1 MSNNETAES
10 SLSEFCQNNIWNMC
24 EKNDSLLARQL
35 GYRMMMWDSLK
46 QKKQKLCFQDQ
57 RIHNFKQI
65 SIAVGKQ
72 YMKHTLCSWINFRQI
87 VNLRQS
93 PKKYYCLE
101 AVAVDANGATDVIQ
115 MQSRKDHMKSNGLGA
130 GNQRPLLIYILNW
143 DPKTADQFT

>member
-24 EKNDSLLARQL
+24 EKNDSLLARQF

-101 AVAVDANGATDVIQ
+101 AIVITF
-115 MQSRKDHMKSNGLGA
+115 
-130 GNQRPLLIYILNW
+130 NQCILSPFNWLPNEYILKRILKIDNSW
-143 DPKTADQFT
+143 SFYLPRNICILVKLY